1 MGGHVIHAAMT
12 SVTNFAR
19 ITPCPICATGQMRFA
34 YAKNGHDIRSCDFCG
49 IGRATVRDF
58 DPTRYYTRA
67 YFEGGHDDGYANYG
81 RSEAVLRKEFAR
93 ITAKLRAVAPQGG
106 PLLEIGCAYGFFL
119 QAARLHWQVYGL
131 EISAEAV
138 EHCHAAGLITVRHG
152 MANRESL
159 SALSAF
165 QAIVMLDV
173 IEHLSDPIGL
183 LEACREKLLPGGVL
197 MLTTGDFGS
206 PLARFLGSRWRLMT
220 PPQHLWFFTIP
231 GFRALAQRQ
240 GWEVVRV
247 SHPGKRVPLSL
258 ILFQIRRMLG
268 LAPRVSASGA
278 GIGIPVNLGD
288 AMLLILRRP
297 IEKAS

>member
-1 MGGHVIHAAMT
+1 MQAAMT
-12 SVTNFAR
+12 STTNLAQ
-19 ITPCPICATGQMRFA
+19 TTLCPICITGQMRFA
-34 YAKNGHDIRSCDFCG
+34 YTKNGHDILRCESCG
-49 IGRATVRDF
+49 TGRASMRDF

-93 ITAKLRAVAPQGG
+93 LTAKLRTVAPQGG

-119 QAARLHWQVYGL
+119 QTARLHWRVYGL

-138 EHCHAAGLITVRHG
+138 EHCHATGLSTVRQG

-159 SALSAF
+159 AALSAF

-173 IEHLSDPIGL
+173 VEHLPDPVGL

-206 PLARFLGSRWRLMT
+206 PLALLLGSRWRLMT
-220 PPQHLWFFTIP
+220 PPQHLWFFTVP

-240 GWEVVRV
+240 GWDVVRLG
-247 SHPGKRVPLSL
+247 HPGKRVPLSL
-258 ILFQIRRMLG
+258 ILFQIRRMLR
-268 LAPRVSASGA
+268 LAPRVPARGA
-278 GIGIPVNLGD
+278 EIGIPLNLGD
-288 AMLLILRRP
+288 AMLLILRR
-297 IEKAS
+297 SS